1 MITNLISF
9 PTYSG
14 VKLKSIIDR
23 EIECNGNYGI
33 QFLVEIEKHESMMCN
48 KWFLWFKWIFFK
60 KNSSDKV
67 SVKLNQ
73 QLYDKLHKFVVYFIE
88 KWKLLKIEDV
98 EYRKQITITN
108 NKNSQPQ
115 INSLSSL
122 LDGSVVRPS
131 TVNSPV
137 TRRSR
142 VFRTVIKWSDADN
155 SLICKWM
162 M

>member
-1 MITNLISF
+1 MKLNATVITGFNFSLR
-9 PTYSG
+9 
-14 VKLKSIIDR
+14 LKSMNLWCVINDF
-23 EIECNGNYGI
+23 YDLSKYS
-33 QFLVEIEKHESMMCN
+33 FL
-48 KWFLWFKWIFFK
+48 

-98 EYRKQITITN
+98 EYRKQTTITN

-131 TVNSPV
+131 TFNSPV
-137 TRRSR
+137 TCRSR
-142 VFRTVIKWSDADN
+142 VSRSVIKWSDADN
-155 SLICKWM
+155 SLVCKWM